1 MNIGED
7 LYYQHAQYTFQEEYA
22 CDAMVVRNC
31 DKVNLLDCVTYKVF
45 SFHAFQ
51 ELVLDYVMTLC

>member
-1 MNIGED
+1 MILSVVND
-7 LYYQHAQYTFQEEYA
+7 VVYTRK
-22 CDAMVVRNC
+22 VGLITC